1 MKNVPRRWILGTF
14 CFAALTGDRSDDAA
28 DETSDERTEGI
39 YIVMLF
45 DDDYFGGRRRRRFDA
60 DDRRGRGRRRR
71 GRDADNRRWP
81 RRRRGFNGLDVAGGR
96 GLVGD
101 FATRLLVRAGGG
113 LLRLLVLRRGLGG
126 RFCLLLGFGRGLSL
140 LLRSG
145 LGRSPH
151 LLLLFGRRWRLASA
165 LGGSG
170 HSRSAKRDT
179 RESGNHH
186 LLDHL
191 VHITPSLS
199 VLNCCA
205 HLALTP

>member
-45 DDDYFGGRRRRRFDA
+45 DDDHFGGRR
-60 DDRRGRGRRRR
+60 GRRR
-71 GRDADNRRWP
+71 GRDADDRRGP
-81 RRRRGFNGLDVAGGR
+81 RRRRGFHGR

-101 FATRLLVRAGGG
+101 FAARLLVRAGGG

-126 RFCLLLGFGRGLSL
+126 RFGLLLGFGRSFRL

-145 LGRSPH
+145 LGRSLH
-151 LLLLFGRRWRLASA
+151 LLLLFRRRWRLASA

-170 HSRSAKRDT
+170 HGRSAKRDT

-205 HLALTP
+205 HLALTQV

>member
-1 MKNVPRRWILGTF
+1 MFL
-14 CFAALTGDRSDDAA
+14 
-28 DETSDERTEGI
+28 
-39 YIVMLF
+39 
-45 DDDYFGGRRRRRFDA
+45 DDDRLGGRRRRRGRDA
-60 DDRRGRGRRRR
+60 DYRRGRGRRRR
-71 GRDADNRRWP
+71 GRDADDRRGP

-113 LLRLLVLRRGLGG
+113 LLRLLVLRRSLGG
-126 RFCLLLGFGRGLSL
+126 RFGLLLGR
-140 LLRSG
+140 G
-145 LGRSPH
+145 LGRSLH

-170 HSRSAKRDT
+170 HSRSAKHDT
-179 RESGNHH
+179 CESGNHH

-205 HLALTP
+205 HLALTQV

>member
-71 GRDADNRRWP
+71 GRDADDRRGP
-81 RRRRGFNGLDVAGGR
+81 RRRRGFHGR

-101 FATRLLVRAGGG
+101 FAARLLVRAGGG
-113 LLRLLVLRRGLGG
+113 LLRLLVLRRGLGR
-126 RFCLLLGFGRGLSL
+126 RFGLLLGFGRCLRL

-145 LGRSPH
+145 LGRSLH
-151 LLLLFGRRWRLASA
+151 LLLLFRRRWRLASA

-170 HSRSAKRDT
+170 HGRSAKRDT

-205 HLALTP
+205 HLALTQV

>member
-60 DDRRGRGRRRR
+60 DDRRGRGRRRGFH
-71 GRDADNRRWP
+71 GRD
-81 RRRRGFNGLDVAGGR
+81 VVGGR